1 MGSVRRAVLAI
12 AVVAVCGAIAACGGS
27 SAPSA
32 AVRSSE
38 PVTVITKAQ
47 ASAYARAVNLQAGDL
62 PNMTIAAPESDRPD
76 AKRVGKIERCAG
88 DLLAKR
94 IVASIRSATFSG
106 ATEAEHETIKSVVEV
121 MPSVALAEQNH
132 VYTSSQRALACAE
145 RFLPSQI
152 AGKGRSHIRFG
163 PVTVARTPFPL
174 PGVPGGFGYRI
185 SVTVL
190 GTPSTI
196 EAPHVYVDAFGFL
209 SGPAEIALTATG
221 FPQPVPEEAD
231 EHLLS
236 LLAGRAA
243 AHKL

>member
-1 MGSVRRAVLAI
+1 M
-12 AVVAVCGAIAACGGS
+12 AVVTVCGAIAACGGG

-32 AVRSSE
+32 AVRSADT
-38 PVTVITKAQ
+38 VTAITKAQ

-62 PNMTIAAPESDRPD
+62 PNMTIAAPESEKPD

-121 MPSVALAEQNH
+121 MPSVALAAQNH
-132 VYTSSQRALACAE
+132 AYTRSQRALACAE

-152 AGKGRSHIRFG
+152 DGKNRPNRLHLRYG
-163 PVTVARTPFPL
+163 PVTVVRTPFPL
-174 PGVPGGFGYRI
+174 PEVQGGFGYRI
-185 SVTVL
+185 SVPVL

-196 EAPHVYVDAFGFL
+196 EAPHIYVDAFGFV
-209 SGPAEIALTATG
+209 SGPAEIALTAIG